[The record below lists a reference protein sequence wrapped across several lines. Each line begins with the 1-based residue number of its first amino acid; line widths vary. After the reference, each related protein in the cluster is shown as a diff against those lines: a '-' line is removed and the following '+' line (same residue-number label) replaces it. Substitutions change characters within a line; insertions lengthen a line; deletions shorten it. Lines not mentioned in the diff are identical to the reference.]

1 MELVFQ
7 EDITHDFVIEFVKEG
22 DMPFWS
28 LSSLALSLKSLCI
41 LEFHV

>member
-7 EDITHDFVIEFVKEG
+7 EDITHDFVTEFVKRVTCL
-22 DMPFWS
+22 FWS